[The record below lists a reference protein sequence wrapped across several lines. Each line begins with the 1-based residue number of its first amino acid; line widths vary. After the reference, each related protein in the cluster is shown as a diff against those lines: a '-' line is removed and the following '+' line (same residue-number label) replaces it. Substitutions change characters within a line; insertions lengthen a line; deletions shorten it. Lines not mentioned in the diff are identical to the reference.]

1 MTKDY
6 KRLGAGV
13 VAPWIFALLAGA
25 LLGAPQALRA
35 QTPTRS
41 TPARQRTLHKPATP
55 PGADQPKFKG
65 IFEPVNYNQDLNLN
79 DVFFVSDD
87 EGWVSGEHGTILHTT
102 DGGKTWTAQLGGDP
116 QGTELGIIDLRF
128 LDARHGWAV
137 QGVRYQDP
145 PLLRTVDGQNWQRV
159 GHVAA
164 GEGYS
169 DYIFIS
175 PTTGFVIEG
184 NIIRRT
190 LDAGSTWKD
199 VFKCSARVEV
209 SGLTREMNCG
219 LGAIA
224 FPTPTVGYVI
234 GEMSSRHLVVCKTQD
249 GGNTWQVALTP
260 NVFDTDLP
268 RSDAVHHGV
277 YPFFKDANTGVVAF
291 WIVNS
296 GKVLF
301 TTDGGQ
307 NWQTLPSSLMAPI
320 RFADPEVGWS
330 FLGDQWSYTT
340 NGGRRWSSRTLRFP
354 AGATAY
360 SLPSRR
366 RGYFVGGSGMIY
378 RYRVVPVTYQAV
390 AHSID
395 APAMPGFDSPVFG
408 EVATLND
415 VVAKLRAKLPAVAAL
430 PSQAAIQSGA
440 QPAGQIAAQPIG
452 QTSVQTSAQAA
463 AFQQDTNTPSS
474 IGAGAAAAG
483 APGGFQQDASG
494 GPVPGGYMDSCCG
507 PLIQQLETTTNSF
520 ATNVPTFSQRFRNL
534 NLIFE
539 GLNFL
544 NSIVNQ
550 TNTLKQSVRALR
562 QAKNPQAASAALTTV
577 QTQVNGISSSGGFV
591 QDVSTPLQP

>member
-1 MTKDY
+1 MKARAKGLTT
-6 KRLGAGV
+6 LSV
-13 VAPWIFALLAGA
+13 MI
-25 LLGAPQALRA
+25 LLGVAALMAQQPPVTRTAPR
-35 QTPTRS
+35 R
-41 TPARQRTLHKPATP
+41 TPAHTP
-55 PGADQPKFKG
+55 VASAEQPKFKG

-79 DVFFVSDD
+79 DAFFVSDD

-128 LDARHGWAV
+128 LDAQHGWAV

-145 PLLRTVDGQNWQRV
+145 PLLRTVDGQNWQRA

-164 GEGYS
+164 GEGYG

-190 LDAGSTWKD
+190 LDGGSTWKD

-209 SGLTREMNCG
+209 SGLTREVNCG

-234 GEMSSRHLVVCKTQD
+234 GAMSSRHLVVCKTQD

-277 YPFFKDANTGVVAF
+277 YPFFIDANTGVVAF
-291 WIVNS
+291 YIGNS

-301 TTDGGQ
+301 TPDGGQ

-330 FLGDQWSYTT
+330 FLGDRWSYTT

-395 APAMPGFDSPVFG
+395 APAMPGFDSPVFKQ
-408 EVATLND
+408 VATIKH
-415 VVAKLRAKLPAVAAL
+415 VVAQLQAKLPASVPAQGSTQTLA
-430 PSQAAIQSGA
+430 QAG
-440 QPAGQIAAQPIG
+440 G
-452 QTSVQTSAQAA
+452 QTPGQAGGQSSS
-463 AFQQDTNTPSS
+463 FQQDTTATNTGVTNPASSS
-474 IGAGAAAAG
+474 IPNPGNVGAGV
-483 APGGFQQDASG
+483 FQQDTST
-494 GPVPGGYMDSCCG
+494 GPVAGGYMDSCCG
-507 PLIQQLETTTNSF
+507 PLIQQLETTATSF
-520 ATNVPTFSQRFRNL
+520 ATNVPAFSQRFRNL
-534 NLIFE
+534 NLILE
-539 GLNFL
+539 GLNL
-544 NSIVNQ
+544 VNNIVGQ
-550 TNTLKQSVRALR
+550 ANTLKQSIRALR
-562 QAKNPQAASAALTTV
+562 QAKNEQAAAAAFSTV
-577 QTQVNGISSSGGFV
+577 QSQVNGISSSGGFV
-591 QDVSTPLQP
+591 QDTSLPPQP